1 MIIWQAINREGQRWI
16 ELKLFVYNYREFDE
30 AEYFQKFSKEY
41 GVELGI
47 CTDAPTLENAHLAEG
62 YEYISIITSR
72 IDHELMEKF
81 HELGVKMISTRT
93 IGYDHVDI
101 ETAKRLGIH
110 VSNVSYS
117 PECVADYTIMLML
130 MSIRKMKRIMQ
141 REEINDFSLP
151 GIQGRELPNFTVGVL
166 GTGRI
171 GQAVIRDLS
180 GFGCKI
186 YAYDKYENDF
196 VKERAE
202 YADLDTIYRE
212 CDLITLHM
220 PLLDD
225 NFHLIDQDAV
235 SRMKDGVVLVNTAR
249 GGLIDTK
256 ALIDG
261 LESGKIGAA
270 GLDVIEDEFGMYYYD
285 RKSDVL
291 SKRDLYILRGFPNV
305 IVTPHMAFYT
315 DQAVSDMVKHSI
327 ESCMIRAEGKEDPWA
342 VV

>member
-1 MIIWQAINREGQRWI
+1 MKI
-16 ELKLFVYNYREFDE
+16 FVYNYRRFDE
-30 AEYFQKFSKEY
+30 EVYFQKFAKEY
-41 GVELGI
+41 GIELGI
-47 CTDAPTLENAHLAEG
+47 CYDEPSMENAHLAEG
-62 YEYISIITSR
+62 YGYISIITTK
-72 IDHELMEKF
+72 IDAELMERF

-93 IGYDHVDI
+93 IGYDHVDL
-101 ETAKRLGIH
+101 TAAKKYGIK

-130 MSIRKMKRIMQ
+130 MAIRKMKRIMQ

-151 GIQGRELPNFTVGVL
+151 GIQGREMPSLAVGII

-171 GQAVIRDLS
+171 GQAVIRNLS

-186 YAYDKYENDF
+186 YAYDLYQNEAASKD
-196 VKERAE
+196 AE
-202 YADLDTIYRE
+202 YVDLDTIYE
-212 CDLITLHM
+212 KCDMISMHM
-220 PLLDD
+220 PLSDENYHMID
-225 NFHLIDQDAV
+225 ARAIAKMKEGAVLI
-235 SRMKDGVVLVNTAR
+235 NTAR
-249 GGLIDTK
+249 GGLIDTQ
-256 ALIDG
+256 ALLDG

-270 GLDVIEDEFGMYYYD
+270 AMDVIEDEFGMYYYD

-327 ESCMIRAEGKEDPWA
+327 ESCCMNEAGEKNPWEII
-342 VV
+342 

>member
-1 MIIWQAINREGQRWI
+1 MKI
-16 ELKLFVYNYREFDE
+16 FVYSYREFDE
-30 AEYFQKFSKEY
+30 AEYFQKFSEEY

-47 CTDAPTLENAHLAEG
+47 SRDDPTMENAYLAEG
-62 YEYISIITSR
+62 YEYVSIITTK
-72 IDHELMEKF
+72 IDAELMERF

-101 ETAKRLGIH
+101 AAAKRLGMH

-117 PECVADYTIMLML
+117 PECVADYTVMLML

-171 GQAVIRDLS
+171 GRAVIRDLS

-186 YAYDKYENDF
+186 YAYDKYENDS
-196 VKERAE
+196 VKEYAQ

-225 NFHLIDQDAV
+225 NFHLIDGDAIAK
-235 SRMKDGVVLVNTAR
+235 MKEGVVIVNTAR

-256 ALIDG
+256 ALIEG
-261 LESGKIGAA
+261 IESGKISAA

-285 RKSDVL
+285 RKSDIL

-315 DQAVSDMVKHSI
+315 DQAVSDMVMVKNSML
-327 ESCMIRAEGKEDPWA
+327 SCIYHAEGKEDPWA

>member
-1 MIIWQAINREGQRWI
+1 M
-16 ELKLFVYNYREFDE
+16 KLFVYSYREFDE
-30 AEYFQKFSKEY
+30 AEYFQKFAKEY
-41 GVELGI
+41 GVDLGI
-47 CTDAPTLENAHLAEG
+47 TTEAPTPENAHLVKG
-62 YEYISIITSR
+62 YDYVSIITTK
-72 IDHELMEKF
+72 IDRDLMQKF
-81 HELGVKMISTRT
+81 HEYGVKMISTRT
-93 IGYDHVDI
+93 IGYDHVDL
-101 ETAKRLGIH
+101 EAAAEFGIH

-117 PECVADYTIMLML
+117 PECVADYTVMLML

-151 GIQGRELPNFTVGVL
+151 GIQGKELPNFTVGVL

-171 GQAVIRDLS
+171 GRSVIRDLS
-180 GFGCKI
+180 GFGCRI
-186 YAYDKYENDF
+186 YAYDKYENEE
-196 VKERAE
+196 VKKYAE
-202 YADLDTIYRE
+202 YADLDTIYSS

-220 PLLDD
+220 PLMDD
-225 NFHLIDQDAV
+225 NYHLIDAGAV
-235 SRMKDGVVLVNTAR
+235 SRMKDGVVIVNTAR

-261 LESGKIGAA
+261 IESGKIGAA

-315 DQAVSDMVKHSI
+315 DQAVSDMVKNSMLSCIYHS
-327 ESCMIRAEGKEDPWA
+327 EGKNDPWK
-342 VV
+342 VL

>member
-1 MIIWQAINREGQRWI
+1 MKI
-16 ELKLFVYNYREFDE
+16 FVYNYRMFDE
-30 AEYFQKFSKEY
+30 DEYFRKFSEEY
-41 GVELGI
+41 HVELGI

-62 YEYISIITSR
+62 YEYVSIITSK
-72 IDHELMEKF
+72 IDAQLIEKF
-81 HELGVKMISTRT
+81 HEMGVKMISTRT
-93 IGYDHVDI
+93 IGYDHIDI
-101 ETAKRLGIH
+101 EAAKRCGIH
-110 VSNVSYS
+110 ISNVTYS

-130 MSIRKMKRIMQ
+130 MSIRKIKRIMQ

-171 GQAVIRDLS
+171 GQAVIRDLT

-186 YAYDKYENDF
+186 YAYDLYENEA
-196 VKERAE
+196 VKEHAQ
-202 YADLDTIYRE
+202 YTDLDTICRE

-220 PLLDD
+220 PLLED
-225 NFHLIDQDAV
+225 NYHLLDQTAFEK
-235 SRMKDGVVLVNTAR
+235 MKNGVVVINTAR

-256 ALIDG
+256 ALIENI
-261 LESGKIGAA
+261 ESGKVGAA

-291 SKRDLYILRGFPNV
+291 SKRDLYVLRGFPNV

-327 ESCMIRAEGKEDPWA
+327 ESCLLHAEGKEDPWR
-342 VV
+342 VI

>member
-1 MIIWQAINREGQRWI
+1 MKI
-16 ELKLFVYNYREFDE
+16 FVYNYRKFDE
-30 AEYFQKFSKEY
+30 AEYFQKFSEEY

-47 CTDAPTLENAHLAEG
+47 CTDEPTLENAHLAEG
-62 YEYISIITSR
+62 YEYVTIITSK
-72 IDHELMEKF
+72 IDRELMKKF
-81 HELGVKMISTRT
+81 HELGVRMISTRT
-93 IGYDHVDI
+93 VGYDHVDI
-101 ETAKRLGIH
+101 AAAKEFGIH

-117 PECVADYTIMLML
+117 PECVADYTVMLML

-141 REEINDFSLP
+141 RGALNDFSLP
-151 GIQGRELPNFTVGVL
+151 GIQGKELPNLTVGVL

-180 GFGCKI
+180 GFRCKI
-186 YAYDKYENDF
+186 YAYDKYENKA
-196 VKERAE
+196 VKEHAQ
-202 YADLDTIYRE
+202 YADLDTIYKE

-220 PLLDD
+220 PLLED
-225 NFHLIDQDAV
+225 NFHLIGKEAI
-235 SRMKDGVVLVNTAR
+235 SRMKEGVVIVNTAR

-256 ALIDG
+256 ALIG
-261 LESGKIGAA
+261 GIESGKVGAA
-270 GLDVIEDEFGMYYYD
+270 GLDVIEDEFGMYYHD

-305 IVTPHMAFYT
+305 VVTPHMAFYT

-327 ESCMIRAEGKEDPWA
+327 ESCLLRAEGKEDPWE

>member
-1 MIIWQAINREGQRWI
+1 MGDGA
-16 ELKLFVYNYREFDE
+16 DC
-30 AEYFQKFSKEY
+30 AEWGEDFM
-41 GVELGI
+41 V
-47 CTDAPTLENAHLAEG
+47 
-62 YEYISIITSR
+62 
-72 IDHELMEKF
+72 
-81 HELGVKMISTRT
+81 
-93 IGYDHVDI
+93 
-101 ETAKRLGIH
+101 
-110 VSNVSYS
+110 
-117 PECVADYTIMLML
+117 MLMGQ
-130 MSIRKMKRIMQ
+130 SIRKMKRIMQ

-171 GQAVIRDLS
+171 GRAVIRDLS

-186 YAYDKYENDF
+186 YAYDKYENDA
-196 VKERAE
+196 VKEQAQ

-225 NFHLIDQDAV
+225 NFHLIDGDAIAK
-235 SRMKDGVVLVNTAR
+235 MKDGVVIVNTAR

-256 ALIDG
+256 ALIEG
-261 LESGKIGAA
+261 IESGKIGAA

-285 RKSDVL
+285 RKSDIL
-291 SKRDLYILRGFPNV
+291 SKRDLYSLRGLPNV

-315 DQAVSDMVKHSI
+315 DQAVSDMVKNSI
-327 ESCMIRAEGKEDPWA
+327 LSCIYHAEGKEDPWA

>member
-1 MIIWQAINREGQRWI
+1 MDRIKI
-16 ELKLFVYNYREFDE
+16 FVYNYREFDE
-30 AEYFQKFSKEY
+30 AEYFQKFSEEY

-62 YEYISIITSR
+62 YEYVSIITSK
-72 IDHELMEKF
+72 IDGELMERF
-81 HELGVKMISTRT
+81 HRLGVKMVSTRT

-110 VSNVSYS
+110 VSNVTYS
-117 PECVADYTIMLML
+117 PECVADYTVMLIL

-141 REEINDFSLP
+141 RAEVNDFSLP

-171 GQAVIRDLS
+171 GRAVIRDLS
-180 GFGCKI
+180 GFGCRI
-186 YAYDKYENDF
+186 LAYDKYENEA
-196 VKERAE
+196 VKEYAQ

-212 CDLITLHM
+212 CGLITLHM

-225 NFHLIDQDAV
+225 NFHLIDKEAIGK
-235 SRMKDGVVLVNTAR
+235 MKDGVVIVNTAR

-256 ALIDG
+256 ALIEG
-261 LESGKIGAA
+261 IERGKVGAA

-305 IVTPHMAFYT
+305 VVTPHMAFYT
-315 DQAVSDMVKHSI
+315 DQAVSDMVRHSI
-327 ESCMIRAEGKEDPWA
+327 ESCILHAQGKEDPWT

>member
-1 MIIWQAINREGQRWI
+1 M
-16 ELKLFVYNYREFDE
+16 KLFVYSYRMFDE
-30 AEYFQKFSKEY
+30 AEYFTKFSEEY

-47 CTDAPTLENAHLAEG
+47 CTDAPTLENAYLAEG
-62 YEYISIITSR
+62 YEYISIITTK
-72 IDHELMEKF
+72 IDRDLMKRFAEM
-81 HELGVKMISTRT
+81 GVKMISTRT
-93 IGYDHVDI
+93 VGYDHVDLDAAR
-101 ETAKRLGIH
+101 EFGIR

-117 PECVADYTIMLML
+117 PECVADYTVMLML
-130 MSIRKMKRIMQ
+130 MSIRRMKRIMQ
-141 REEINDFSLP
+141 RAEINDFSLP

-171 GQAVIRDLS
+171 GSAVIRDLS

-186 YAYDKYENDF
+186 LAWDKRESDA
-196 VKERAE
+196 VKKYAE
-202 YADLDTIYRE
+202 YADLEEIFRE

-220 PLLDD
+220 PLFED
-225 NFHLIDQDAV
+225 NFHLIGEEAIR
-235 SRMKDGVVLVNTAR
+235 RMKDGVVLINTAR

-256 ALIDG
+256 ALISG

-270 GLDVIEDEFGMYYYD
+270 GLDVIEDELGMYYYD

-305 IVTPHMAFYT
+305 VVTPHMAFYT
-315 DQAVSDMVKHSI
+315 DQAVSDMVRNSI
-327 ESCMIRAEGKEDPWA
+327 GSCLLHAAGKEDPRA

>member
-1 MIIWQAINREGQRWI
+1 MRI
-16 ELKLFVYNYREFDE
+16 FVYNYREFDE

-47 CTDAPTLENAHLAEG
+47 TTDPPTLENAHLAEG
-62 YEYISIITSR
+62 YEYISIITSK
-72 IDHELMEKF
+72 IDARLMERF
-81 HELGVKMISTRT
+81 HEIGVKMISTRT
-93 IGYDHVDI
+93 VGFDHVDLD
-101 ETAKRLGIH
+101 AARKFGIQ

-117 PECVADYTIMLML
+117 PECVADYTVMLML
-130 MSIRKMKRIMQ
+130 MSVRKMKRIMQ

-171 GQAVIRDLS
+171 GRSVIRDLS
-180 GFGCKI
+180 GFGCRI
-186 YAYDKYENDF
+186 LAYDKYENKS
-196 VKERAE
+196 VKAHAQ
-202 YADLDTIYRE
+202 YADLETIFRE

-220 PLLDD
+220 PLEEE
-225 NFHLIDQDAV
+225 NFHLLDEDAFGK
-235 SRMKDGVVLVNTAR
+235 MKDGVVIINTAR

-256 ALIDG
+256 ALINA
-261 LESGKIGAA
+261 LESGKVGAA

-285 RKSDVL
+285 LKSDVL
-291 SKRDLYILRGFPNV
+291 CKRGLYILRGFPNV

-327 ESCMIRAEGKEDPWA
+327 ESCMLRAEGKEDPWA
-342 VV
+342 VL

>member
-1 MIIWQAINREGQRWI
+1 MKI
-16 ELKLFVYNYREFDE
+16 FVYSYREFDE

-47 CTDAPTLENAHLAEG
+47 TTDDPTMENAHLAEG
-62 YEYISIITSR
+62 YEYVSIITTK
-72 IDHELMEKF
+72 IDEELMERF

-101 ETAKRLGIH
+101 AAAK
-110 VSNVSYS
+110 
-117 PECVADYTIMLML
+117 CVADYTVMLML

-171 GQAVIRDLS
+171 GRAVIRDLS

-186 YAYDKYENDF
+186 YAYDKYENDS
-196 VKERAE
+196 VKEYAQ

-225 NFHLIDQDAV
+225 NFHLIDGDAIAK
-235 SRMKDGVVLVNTAR
+235 MKDGVVIVNTAR

-256 ALIDG
+256 ALIEG
-261 LESGKIGAA
+261 IESGKISAA

-291 SKRDLYILRGFPNV
+291 KKRDLYILRGFPNV

-315 DQAVSDMVKHSI
+315 DQAVSDMVKNSI
-327 ESCMIRAEGKEDPWA
+327 LSCMYHAEGKEDPWA

>member
-1 MIIWQAINREGQRWI
+1 MKI
-16 ELKLFVYNYREFDE
+16 FVYNYREFDE
-30 AEYFQKFSKEY
+30 AEYFQKFSEEY

-47 CTDAPTLENAHLAEG
+47 CTDEPTLENAHLAEG
-62 YEYISIITSR
+62 YEYVTIITSK
-72 IDHELMEKF
+72 IDRELMKKF
-81 HELGVKMISTRT
+81 HELGVRMISTRT
-93 IGYDHVDI
+93 VGYDHVDI
-101 ETAKRLGIH
+101 AAAKEFGIH

-117 PECVADYTIMLML
+117 PECVADYTVMLML

-141 REEINDFSLP
+141 RGALNDFSLP
-151 GIQGRELPNFTVGVL
+151 GIQGKELPNLTVGVL

-180 GFGCKI
+180 GFRCKI
-186 YAYDKYENDF
+186 YAYDKYENKA
-196 VKERAE
+196 VKEHAQ
-202 YADLDTIYRE
+202 YADLDTIYKE

-220 PLLDD
+220 PLLED
-225 NFHLIDQDAV
+225 NFHLIGKEAI
-235 SRMKDGVVLVNTAR
+235 SRMKEGVVIVNTAR

-256 ALIDG
+256 ALIEG
-261 LESGKIGAA
+261 IESAKVGAA
-270 GLDVIEDEFGMYYYD
+270 GLDVIEDEFGMYYHD

-305 IVTPHMAFYT
+305 VVTPHMAFYT

-327 ESCMIRAEGKEDPWA
+327 ESCLLRAEGKEDPWE

>member
-1 MIIWQAINREGQRWI
+1 MKI
-16 ELKLFVYNYREFDE
+16 FVYNYRKFDE
-30 AEYFQKFSKEY
+30 AEYFQKFSEEY

-47 CTDAPTLENAHLAEG
+47 CTDEPTLENAHLAEG
-62 YEYISIITSR
+62 YEYVTIITSK
-72 IDHELMEKF
+72 IDRELMKKF
-81 HELGVKMISTRT
+81 HELGVRMISTRT
-93 IGYDHVDI
+93 VGYDHVDI
-101 ETAKRLGIH
+101 AAAKEFGIH

-117 PECVADYTIMLML
+117 PECVADYTVMLML

-141 REEINDFSLP
+141 RGALNDFSLP
-151 GIQGRELPNFTVGVL
+151 GIQGKELPNLTVGVL

-186 YAYDKYENDF
+186 YAYDKYENKA
-196 VKERAE
+196 VKEHAQ
-202 YADLDTIYRE
+202 YADLDTIYKE

-220 PLLDD
+220 PLLED
-225 NFHLIDQDAV
+225 NFHLIGKEAI
-235 SRMKDGVVLVNTAR
+235 SRMKEGVVIVNTAR

-256 ALIDG
+256 ALIG
-261 LESGKIGAA
+261 GIESAKVGAA
-270 GLDVIEDEFGMYYYD
+270 GLDVIEDEFGMYYHD

-305 IVTPHMAFYT
+305 VVTPHMAFYT

-327 ESCMIRAEGKEDPWA
+327 ESCLLRAEGKEDPWE

>member
-1 MIIWQAINREGQRWI
+1 MKI
-16 ELKLFVYNYREFDE
+16 FVYSYREFDE
-30 AEYFQKFSKEY
+30 AEYFQKFSEEY

-47 CTDAPTLENAHLAEG
+47 STDDPTMENAHLAEG
-62 YEYISIITSR
+62 YEYVSIITTK
-72 IDHELMEKF
+72 IDAELMERF

-93 IGYDHVDI
+93 IGYDHVDMHA
-101 ETAKRLGIH
+101 AKHLGMH

-117 PECVADYTIMLML
+117 PECVADYTVMLML
-130 MSIRKMKRIMQ
+130 MSVRKMKRIMQ

-171 GQAVIRDLS
+171 GRAVIRDLS

-186 YAYDKYENDF
+186 YAYDKYENDS
-196 VKERAE
+196 VKEYAQ

-225 NFHLIDQDAV
+225 NFHLIDGDAIAK
-235 SRMKDGVVLVNTAR
+235 MKDGVVIVNTAR

-256 ALIDG
+256 ALIEG
-261 LESGKIGAA
+261 IESGKISAA

-315 DQAVSDMVKHSI
+315 DQAVSDMVKKFDAQLYVS
-327 ESCMIRAEGKEDPWA
+327 RRGEGRS
-342 VV
+342 VGSGMNT